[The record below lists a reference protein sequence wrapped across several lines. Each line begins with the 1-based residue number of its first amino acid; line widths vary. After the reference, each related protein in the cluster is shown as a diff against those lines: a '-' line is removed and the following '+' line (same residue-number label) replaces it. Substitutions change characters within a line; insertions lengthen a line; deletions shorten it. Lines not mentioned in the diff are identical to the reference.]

1 MSKETDSPGRL
12 QLADLIGQVRSEIM
26 TAMRSRETAPGTPA
40 FAVEQIELKINF
52 VVEKTGTV
60 SGKGEGKLFGLFA
73 LEAGAEK
80 KHRTEQVHQVE
91 IKLKPFANP
100 APVAEKS
107 SAAGS
112 SDEPSPDSGGGKSR
126 RASDRPLILS
136 VIPNPGGS
144 SNTIEIIENWKCPLP
159 GQIVLQPA
167 KAHGKS
173 VGFKFDVLPKSLR
186 AQLDPKQGYV
196 VFPAGSISPGLMKP

>member
-1 MSKETDSPGRL
+1 MSKETENPGRL

-40 FAVEQIELKINF
+40 FAVEEIELKINF

-91 IKLKPFANP
+91 IKLKPFTNP
-100 APVAEKS
+100 AKVAEKS

-112 SDEPSPDSGGGKSR
+112 SDNPPPDSGSGKSR
-126 RASDRPLILS
+126 PDREGP
-136 VIPNPGGS
+136 VIVSKNP
-144 SNTIEIIENWKCPLP
+144 TPRRPWDYIEIKDEWNYPLP

-173 VGFKFDVLPKSLR
+173 VGFKFGVLPKSLR